1 MTLPDPEVLTM
12 LRDRFVLGTQNID
25 KEKHVG
31 LSQGYRTSQTAIGT
45 TNGAG
50 GRNVQLVVLAADGT
64 VVHVLPGF
72 WHAEDLLAEL
82 RFALEL
88 HTLHRRTDL
97 PAEGKLAMY
106 RAMHRSFVRR
116 LSPETIARSDWQGF
130 DRHVEFERGKA
141 EPGRDTFAEDSTADK
156 VVLKPLCQL
165 VHDRMLSRPFR
176 QLADFDMESFVDYGR
191 AYYDNNAG
199 YDKGKGFA
207 RAAQS
212 NKKRERGQEKA
223 AKTAKR

>member
-1 MTLPDPEVLTM
+1 VTLPDPEVLTM
-12 LRDRFVLGTQNID
+12 LSDRFVLGTQNID
-25 KEKHVG
+25 REKHVG
-31 LSQGYRTSQTAIGT
+31 LSQGYRPNQTAIGT

-64 VVHVLPGF
+64 VLHVLPGF
-72 WHAEDLLAEL
+72 WHAEDLLPEL

-88 HTLHRRTDL
+88 NTLHRRTDL

-116 LSPETIARSDWQGF
+116 LSPETLARSDWQGF
-130 DRHVEFERGKA
+130 DRHAEVERA
-141 EPGRDTFAEDSTADK
+141 QTEPGRDTFAEGGA
-156 VVLKPLCQL
+156 LKPLCQL
-165 VHDRMLSRPFR
+165 VHDRMVARPFR
-176 QLADFDMESFVDYGR
+176 QLVDFDMESFVDYGR

-199 YDKGKGFA
+199 YDKGHGFP

-212 NKKRERGQEKA
+212 NKKREREQERAAEKA